1 MFVVAAG
8 VLESLSAMAHAHLEL
23 GIASPFLVSM
33 PTVFPFI
40 CYKYLKFCCPS
51 TLHDHIHFLL
61 LNAYEQ
67 PCVK

>member
-33 PTVFPFI
+33 LTVFPFI
-40 CYKYLKFCCPS
+40 CYQYH
-51 TLHDHIHFLL
+51 TL
-61 LNAYEQ
+61 
-67 PCVK
+67 VKRFQ